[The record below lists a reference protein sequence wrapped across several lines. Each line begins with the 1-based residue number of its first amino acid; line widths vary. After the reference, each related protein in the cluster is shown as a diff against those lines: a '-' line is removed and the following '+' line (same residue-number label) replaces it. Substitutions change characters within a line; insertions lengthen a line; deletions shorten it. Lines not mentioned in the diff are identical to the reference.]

1 MKNNT
6 CRRKWLHLVDT
17 NKTFAKI
24 ITAEDYPYLNTYT
37 HPVKRATRQ
46 ILGRE
51 KQMREIMASFA
62 RPELS
67 NVILLAEA
75 GGGKTAL
82 VQGLM
87 VQDEK
92 RIYLEVQLSRMVADA
107 KDHPDSI
114 AEWLRDMFNEAS
126 KFGKESSSEIVL
138 FIDEFHQIVQLSA
151 AAVEVMKPL
160 LADSGTRGIR
170 VIAAT
175 TFEEFRKYISSN
187 LPLVERFQRIQLP
200 QPEENVIISI
210 LTNMA
215 KRYGVYNDIDNPEHL
230 FKLIYEYTN
239 RYIPSQIQ
247 PRKSIL
253 VLDDMIG
260 YHRALDYKMDKK
272 LIAQVLYDQQGV
284 NVNFAADPAH
294 IEDYLNKHVIQ
305 QTIATAAIT
314 RRLQI
319 CIADLNDK
327 TKPMA
332 SMLFTGSTGVG
343 KTEMVKQM
351 TKLLMNDTQQLIR
364 FDMTEY
370 AEETSLERFRNELT
384 AQVWAHPYCVILLD
398 EIEKACS
405 PVTRILLQVLDDG
418 RLSDENNR
426 TVSFINCY
434 IVMTTNAA
442 SEIYKTVQNYQNDTS
457 DKDFMNKYDDLIR
470 TSIQQTTGANRFP
483 PELLGRIDTIVPFR
497 PLSEGTKR
505 TITAMHL
512 NSLSR
517 EVMLKHNTKCN
528 ISKKVI
534 EYLVKDQLRVDNS
547 DAGGARTIIHK
558 LEAEVTTPVA
568 AFVNTHPKIHN
579 IVVTVL
585 GSMTSENKN
594 QLISRAY
601 IKVFSMA
608 GYKRYRKEHPEAFK
622 NNIPTDAQQAQ
633 RIKEIRKQPAI
644 QNQAKQSVQQQNNG
658 NSIQEPVLTTANTAN
673 QNSQNRQ
680 HKPVR
685 HGIQMPTKR

>member
-1 MKNNT
+1 M
-6 CRRKWLHLVDT
+6 VDT
-17 NKTFAKI
+17 NKTFNKI
-24 ITAEDYPYLNTYT
+24 ITEKDYPYLHKYT

-87 VQDEK
+87 VKDDK

-114 AEWLRDMFNEAS
+114 AEWLRSMFNEAS
-126 KFGKESSSEIVL
+126 KFGQESASEIVL

-200 QPEENVIISI
+200 QPEEPVIISI

-215 KRYGVYNDIDNPEHL
+215 KRYGVLNDIENPEHL

-260 YHRALDYKMDKK
+260 YHRALNYKMDKK

-305 QTIATAAIT
+305 QTIAT
-314 RRLQI
+314 
-319 CIADLNDK
+319 D
-327 TKPMA
+327 
-332 SMLFTGSTGVG
+332 
-343 KTEMVKQM
+343 
-351 TKLLMNDTQQLIR
+351 
-364 FDMTEY
+364 
-370 AEETSLERFRNELT
+370 
-384 AQVWAHPYCVILLD
+384 
-398 EIEKACS
+398 
-405 PVTRILLQVLDDG
+405 
-418 RLSDENNR
+418 
-426 TVSFINCY
+426 
-434 IVMTTNAA
+434 
-442 SEIYKTVQNYQNDTS
+442 
-457 DKDFMNKYDDLIR
+457 
-470 TSIQQTTGANRFP
+470 
-483 PELLGRIDTIVPFR
+483 
-497 PLSEGTKR
+497 
-505 TITAMHL
+505 
-512 NSLSR
+512 
-517 EVMLKHNTKCN
+517 
-528 ISKKVI
+528 
-534 EYLVKDQLRVDNS
+534 
-547 DAGGARTIIHK
+547 
-558 LEAEVTTPVA
+558 
-568 AFVNTHPKIHN
+568 
-579 IVVTVL
+579 
-585 GSMTSENKN
+585 
-594 QLISRAY
+594 
-601 IKVFSMA
+601 
-608 GYKRYRKEHPEAFK
+608 
-622 NNIPTDAQQAQ
+622 
-633 RIKEIRKQPAI
+633 
-644 QNQAKQSVQQQNNG
+644 
-658 NSIQEPVLTTANTAN
+658 
-673 QNSQNRQ
+673 
-680 HKPVR
+680 
-685 HGIQMPTKR
+685 